1 MKVKSRRFS
10 SRARCSQKSTQGSA
24 GYDLFLSRNVA
35 LEPNTTQRIPIDT
48 GFCFF
53 EQIFCKNLLTFE
65 LSLRSIECRGG
76 VIDSDFRGNVS
87 VILHNLSDKQVEFE
101 MGDRIS

>member
-53 EQIFCKNLLTFE
+53 
-65 LSLRSIECRGG
+65 
-76 VIDSDFRGNVS
+76 
-87 VILHNLSDKQVEFE
+87 
-101 MGDRIS
+101 

>member
-24 GYDLFLSRNVA
+24 GHDLFLSRNVA
-35 LEPNTTQRIPIDT
+35 LEPNTTQRIPIDI

-53 EQIFCKNLLTFE
+53 EQIFCKNRADVRAVITFN
-65 LSLRSIECRGG
+65 RMQRWCNR
-76 VIDSDFRGNVS
+76 FR
-87 VILHNLSDKQVEFE
+87 F
-101 MGDRIS
+101 